1 MPDSPRDDT
10 APPIAR
16 GFPIARVNDLAER
29 ESRAKLYYRP
39 LSVLHKWWARRL
51 GSVFRTVCL
60 YSLVDDPGT
69 VSVSSPGNDGTSTLA
84 DFTEDADAGVSSS
97 QIAQMIE
104 NVSLE
109 TPDALWELYPQDVS
123 IDDKR
128 VLDPFMGAGT
138 TLLEAVRFGVT
149 ATGVDLNP
157 VAWFITK
164 KALEASSAS
173 PDELRTAFDDVE
185 KRVADELRSHYRT
198 GCPNDDH
205 EADVTYG
212 FWVRELDCVSCGHT
226 VPLFKDYRVAS
237 GRYDDSDRDNVL
249 CPDCG
254 SVFLTSDYR
263 ETAVCPDCS
272 CEFTPADGPVSRGG
286 NYGCPE
292 CGQKYAIV
300 DAIAEGQSYRERLYA
315 LEYYCT
321 ECEDAGHNRPTYK
334 GYKPAADADRD
345 RYDDAAKRLAGS
357 TELSAY
363 IPDEAIPKG
372 AVTQASSI
380 SGNDV
385 FQHGFETWAD
395 MFNSRQQ
402 YGLATLLQAID
413 EVDND
418 DAREFLLLAF
428 SNTLQ
433 FQNNFARFNTSGA
446 KVESIFGQNS
456 FFPPVEYV
464 ENNPWGTRA
473 GRGTFT
479 NTWEHVLDAVEWA
492 HEPVERYL
500 DDGEMQ
506 RTEPFDT
513 PVGGDTKILQG
524 DIREVDIDGEFD
536 AVITDLPFYDNVVYS
551 ELSDFFYVWQRQ
563 LLADEYDSFGPS
575 RTPHQQSIVAN
586 PAIGADDDKFE
597 EGLSE
602 AFERLNSLL
611 ADDGTLVFTYRH
623 EGPHSWAG
631 LLKGLCGAGFD
642 VTATYPIS
650 AGLSEFTAGE
660 ELNFG
665 VVVVAR
671 PAEERE
677 AISWNAL
684 RRRLFQETKR
694 VQEQLE
700 AAKTLSAGDES
711 VVQMGACFE
720 KYSTHFGQVHN
731 RGELMDTEAIVNEI
745 LDLVT
750 GTVDVTDVYLTL
762 LSMDE
767 PTKEDLVRLC
777 RGTTIDPDDL
787 REREMILD
795 DDGFEIAGWTTDARQ
810 TYIEE
815 CPAEARSDLDTLQ
828 RLRAFAAED
837 TPIRLNDAR
846 SSIDVTS
853 SLLDLADRLATETND
868 DTYRELL
875 N

>member
-1 MPDSPRDDT
+1 MPESPKDETD
-10 APPIAR
+10 PPIAR
-16 GFPIARVNDLAER
+16 GFPVTRVNDLAER

-60 YSLVDDPGT
+60 YSLADDPEA
-69 VSVSSPGNDGTSTLA
+69 VSVVDPGSDGASTLA
-84 DFTEDADAGVSSS
+84 DFTDGDDTSVSSS

-104 NVSLE
+104 TVSLE
-109 TPDALWELYPQDVS
+109 SPDALWELYPQDVS

-138 TLLEAVRFGVT
+138 TLLEAVRFGAAV
-149 ATGVDLNP
+149 TGVDLNP

-164 KALEASSAS
+164 KSFEASSVSQA
-173 PDELRTAFDDVE
+173 ELQAAFDAVE
-185 KRVADELRSHYRT
+185 EAVAEELRSHYRT
-198 GCPNDDH
+198 SCPNDNH

-249 CPDCG
+249 CPDCE

-263 ETAVCPDCS
+263 ESAVCPDCS
-272 CEFTPADGPVSRGG
+272 YEFTPADGPVSRGG

-292 CGQKYAIV
+292 CGQKYAII
-300 DAIAEGQSYRERLYA
+300 DAIAEGQSYAERLYA

-321 ECEDAGHNRPTYK
+321 ECDDAGHDRPTYK
-334 GYKPAADADRD
+334 GYKSATDADRE
-345 RYDDAAKRLAGS
+345 RYDAAARLLEES
-357 TELSAY
+357 TELSTY

-385 FQHGFETWAD
+385 FKHGFEAWAD
-395 MFNSRQQ
+395 MFNPRQQ
-402 YGLATLLQAID
+402 YCLATLLRAID
-413 EVDND
+413 EVNNDN
-418 DAREFLLLAF
+418 AREFLLLAF
-428 SNTLQ
+428 SNALQ

-492 HEPVERYL
+492 HGPVERYL
-500 DDGEMQ
+500 DDGELQ

-513 PVGGDTKILQG
+513 PVEGDATILQG
-524 DIREVDIDGEFD
+524 DMREVDIDGEFD
-536 AVITDLPFYDNVVYS
+536 AIITDPPFYDNVVYS

-563 LLADEYDSFGPS
+563 LLADEYDSFTPS
-575 RTPHQQSIVAN
+575 RTPNQESIVAN
-586 PAIGADDDKFE
+586 PAIGADDEKFE
-597 EGLSE
+597 SE
-602 AFERLNSLL
+602 LGDAFERLAGLL
-611 ADDGTLVFTYRH
+611 TDDGTLVFTYRH
-623 EGPHSWAG
+623 EGSHSWAG
-631 LLKGLCGAGFD
+631 LLEGLCGAGFD

-671 PAEERE
+671 PADERE

-684 RRRLFQETKR
+684 RRRLFQETKH

-700 AAKTLSAGDES
+700 ATQTLSAGDES

-720 KYSTHFGQVHN
+720 EYSKHFGQVHN
-731 RGELMDTEAIVNEI
+731 RGELMDSDAVVSEI
-745 LDLVT
+745 LDLVS
-750 GTVDVTDVYLTL
+750 GAVDVRDIYLTL

-767 PTKEDLVRLC
+767 PSSDDLIRLC

-787 REREMILD
+787 KDRGLVV
-795 DDGFEIAGWTTDARQ
+795 DGTEFNVADWDTDVRQ
-810 TYIEE
+810 AYIEE
-815 CPAEARSDLDTLQ
+815 LPVEVHSELDTLH
-828 RLRAFAAED
+828 RLRALAAEA
-837 TPIRLNDAR
+837 TPVRLNDAR

-853 SLLDLADRLATETND
+853 SLLDLADQLATETND

>member
-1 MPDSPRDDT
+1 MPDTPQDGSV
-10 APPIAR
+10 PPIAR

-60 YSLVDDPGT
+60 YSMVDDPEA
-69 VSVSSPGNDGTSTLA
+69 VSVTSPDGASTLA
-84 DFTEDADAGVSSS
+84 DFADDADAGVSSS

-109 TPDALWELYPQDVS
+109 NPDALWELYPQDVAVE
-123 IDDKR
+123 DKR

-138 TLLEAVRFGVT
+138 TLLEAVRFGAA

-164 KALEASSAS
+164 KALEASSVSQDTLQTAFEEVEATVAEDLLS
-173 PDELRTAFDDVE
+173 QYRTA
-185 KRVADELRSHYRT
+185 
-198 GCPNDDH
+198 CPNDAGH

-212 FWVRELDCVSCGHT
+212 FWVRELDCVSCEHT
-226 VPLFKDYRVAS
+226 VPLFKDYRVAT
-237 GRYDDSDRDNVL
+237 GRYENSDRDNVL

-263 ETAVCPDCS
+263 ESAVCPDCS
-272 CEFTPADGPVSRGG
+272 FEFVPANGPVSRGG

-300 DAIAEGQSYRERLYA
+300 DAIAEGQSYQERLYG

-321 ECEDAGHNRPTYK
+321 ECEDAGHDRSVYK
-334 GYKPAADADRD
+334 GYKAATDADRG
-345 RYDDAAKRLAGS
+345 RYDDAAQRLEEA
-357 TELSAY
+357 TELSTY
-363 IPDEAIPKG
+363 IPDEEIPKG

-385 FQHGFETWAD
+385 FKHGFEAWAD

-402 YGLATLLQAID
+402 YCLATLLQAID
-413 EVDND
+413 EVDDD

-428 SNTLQ
+428 SNSLQ
-433 FQNNFARFNTSGA
+433 FQNNFVRFNTSGGKA
-446 KVESIFGQNS
+446 ESIFGQNS

-479 NTWEHVLDAVEWA
+479 NTWGHVIDAVEWA
-492 HEPVERYL
+492 HAPVERYL
-500 DDGEMQ
+500 DDGELQ

-513 PVGGDTKILQG
+513 PVDGETRVLQG
-524 DIREVDIDGEFD
+524 DMREVEIDGEFD
-536 AVITDLPFYDNVVYS
+536 AIITDLPFYDNVVYS

-563 LLADEYDSFGPS
+563 LLADEYDSFEPS
-575 RTPHQQSIVAN
+575 RTPHQRSIVAN
-586 PAIGADDDKFE
+586 PATGTDAEAFE
-597 EGLSE
+597 ESLSD
-602 AFERLNSLL
+602 AFERLSDHL
-611 ADDGTLVFTYRH
+611 ADDGTFVFTYRH
-623 EGPHSWAG
+623 EGADTWAG
-631 LLKGLCGAGFD
+631 LLEGLCGAGFD

-665 VVVVAR
+665 VIVVAR
-671 PAEERE
+671 PAQERE
-677 AISWNAL
+677 AISWDTL

-694 VQEQLE
+694 VQDQLD
-700 AAKTLSAGDES
+700 AAKTLSTGDKS

-720 KYSTHFGQVHN
+720 EYSTHFGQVHN
-731 RGELMDTEAIVNEI
+731 RGELMATEEVVSEI
-745 LDLVT
+745 LDLVS
-750 GTVDVTDVYLTL
+750 GAVDVSDIYLTL
-762 LSMDE
+762 LSMSD
-767 PTKEDLVRLC
+767 PTRDDLVRLC
-777 RGTTIDPDDL
+777 RGTSIDPDDL
-787 REREMILD
+787 RERGMVIEN
-795 DDGFEIAGWTTDARQ
+795 GEFAIADWTTEARQ
-810 TYIEE
+810 AYIEDL
-815 CPAEARSDLDTLQ
+815 PAEERSDLDTLQ
-828 RLRAFAAED
+828 YLRTLAAED
-837 TPIRLNDAR
+837 TPVRLNDAR
-846 SSIDVTS
+846 ESLEVTS
-853 SLLDLADRLATETND
+853 SLLDLAERLATETND
-868 DTYRELL
+868 EMYRELL